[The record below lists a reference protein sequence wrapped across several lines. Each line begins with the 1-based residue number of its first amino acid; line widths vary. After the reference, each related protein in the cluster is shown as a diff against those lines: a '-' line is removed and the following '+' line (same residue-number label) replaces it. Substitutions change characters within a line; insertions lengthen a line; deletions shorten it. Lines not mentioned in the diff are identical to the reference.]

1 MSFFQCCFSIAD
13 TYRCTSHF
21 LPMVAR
27 LRRRSELWQ
36 ATRGECKGHWRCGWT
51 QWCDPWRNHFVFGR
65 CQMLP
70 KVMSHQ
76 KNQTLLLLT
85 SAESIQCEKEM
96 AATDNWCPHGHDRQC
111 LAADQ
116 RILAQDSSYKECYES
131 NLAQWQ
137 DLDARSSVAVAVG
150 EQFSQKPV

>member
-1 MSFFQCCFSIAD
+1 MMFESLTILDHRTHNQSEHVMFAKIRYEIVKCCFSIVD
-13 TYRCTSHF
+13 TFRCTSPF
-21 LPMVAR
+21 LSMVPR

-85 SAESIQCEKEM
+85 SAESIQCEKKM
-96 AATDNWCPHGHDRQC
+96 AGKDNWCPHGHDWQC

-116 RILAQDSSYKECYES
+116 RILT
-131 NLAQWQ
+131 
-137 DLDARSSVAVAVG
+137 
-150 EQFSQKPV
+150 